1 MSRLYV
7 YQKTEKLVRKYG
19 TRDPFELLDAMHVQV
34 RFYFDLHSTK
44 GFSRYFLRQYFV
56 GINGNLPKEEQR
68 IVAAHELG
76 HIVLHAEALRNS
88 PLFDTAVYD
97 KRSGTEYEANLFAA
111 DLLLRDDDVVE
122 AAGRPEADLGSLCLS
137 LGAAPGLMSFK
148 LRSMYAR
155 GLGIPLLTE
164 WNVTAAFSRGSK
176 CVLSVIS
183 FAIHPPLMVYFHW
196 H

>member
-56 GINGNLPKEEQR
+56 GINGNLPEEEQR

-76 HIVLHAEALRNS
+76 HIVLHSQALKSS

-97 KRSGTEYEANLFAA
+97 KRSSTEYEANLFAA
-111 DLLLRDDDVVE
+111 DLLLKDEDVME
-122 AAGRPEADLGSLCLS
+122 AAGRPGTDLGSLCLS
-137 LGAAPGLMSFK
+137 LGTTPGLMNFK
-148 LRSMYAR
+148 LRSMSGRGIAIPVPAECDSRFLAR
-155 GLGIPLLTE
+155 
-164 WNVTAAFSRGSK
+164 
-176 CVLSVIS
+176 
-183 FAIHPPLMVYFHW
+183 
-196 H
+196 

>member
-7 YQKTEKLVRKYG
+7 YQKIGKLVRKHG

-56 GINGNLPKEEQR
+56 GINGNLPREQQR

-76 HIVLHAEALRNS
+76 HIVLHAQALRNS

-97 KRSGTEYEANLFAA
+97 KRSSTEYEANLFAA
-111 DLLLRDDDVVE
+111 DLLLRDEDVME
-122 AAGRPEADLGSLCLS
+122 AAGGPETDLGSLCLS
-137 LGAAPGLMSFK
+137 LGAEPGLMSFK

-164 WNVTAAFSRGSK
+164 CDSRF
-176 CVLSVIS
+176 L
-183 FAIHPPLMVYFHW
+183 ARQ
-196 H
+196 

>member
-56 GINGNLPKEEQR
+56 GINGNLSPYEQR

-76 HIVLHAEALRNS
+76 HIFLGHLLINAPQYRTFKIQDDTESEANVFARDLLAPACVLHELQVISAAEISKLCNISLEAATYREKRMRELELRNAWYLS
-88 PLFDTAVYD
+88 PLEKEVREQFDDFIRKKKA
-97 KRSGTEYEANLFAA
+97 E
-111 DLLLRDDDVVE
+111 
-122 AAGRPEADLGSLCLS
+122 
-137 LGAAPGLMSFK
+137 
-148 LRSMYAR
+148 
-155 GLGIPLLTE
+155 
-164 WNVTAAFSRGSK
+164 
-176 CVLSVIS
+176 
-183 FAIHPPLMVYFHW
+183 
-196 H
+196 

>member
-88 PLFDTAVYD
+88 
-97 KRSGTEYEANLFAA
+97 GI
-111 DLLLRDDDVVE
+111 
-122 AAGRPEADLGSLCLS
+122 
-137 LGAAPGLMSFK
+137 
-148 LRSMYAR
+148 LRSLIRLSTTSAAAR
-155 GLGIPLLTE
+155 SMRPIC
-164 WNVTAAFSRGSK
+164 SRR
-176 CVLSVIS
+176 IS
-183 FAIHPPLMVYFHW
+183 FCGTTT
-196 H
+196 

>member
-7 YQKTEKLVRKYG
+7 YQKIEKLVRRHG

-56 GINGNLPKEEQR
+56 GINGNLPGEEQR

-76 HIVLHAEALRNS
+76 HIVLHAQALKS
-88 PLFDTAVYD
+88 SAVYD

-111 DLLLRDDDVVE
+111 DLLLRDEDVME
-122 AAGRPEADLGSLCLS
+122 SAGRPETGLEELCLS
-137 LGAAPGLMSFK
+137 LGTTPGLMNFK
-148 LRSMYAR
+148 LRSMYRR
-155 GLGIPLLTE
+155 GLGIPLFAE
-164 WNVTAAFSRGSK
+164 CDSRF
-176 CVLSVIS
+176 L
-183 FAIHPPLMVYFHW
+183 ARQ
-196 H
+196 